1 MPNAFLRF
9 HISPMAITCR
19 SFSLFL
25 LITCFVSSVFAE
37 IRFTEIGSDDRP
49 IIGFHEFGFT
59 HTGRLELNVSQ
70 ITLSTKNPRL
80 NLAKVGFFL
89 CTRDAW
95 EHVLQQ
101 LVDGEITCVLES
113 DHVKLVTDFKFLK
126 GKSSFDTVFRVNE
139 PDRYTLVLANCL
151 SQVKVS
157 MNVRSAMY
165 NLEGKQNRRD
175 YLSAGETILPRVY
188 FLLSLVSFALAGIW
202 IFVLYKRRLTVSPV
216 HSFMLAFVIL
226 KAFVLV
232 LEAENK
238 HYIKR
243 TGSDHDHDI
252 LFYIS
257 SFLKGMMLYT
267 LIVLIGYGWSHL
279 KPYLQD
285 KEKKVLKTVIPL
297 QVVAHFALVFIEET
311 HLPIPSK
318 PAWKIVASVLQLICY
333 CTVSLRMFCSIRN
346 LRQAAPT
353 DEKAAAKLM
362 KLTAFILYYVT
373 VICYIYCTRI
383 VVYVL
388 ETNTSYKYAW
398 MGVVVGELAT
408 VAFCVFSGYKFKP
421 AAHDPYSV
429 IDDEEKYVA
438 AEQVEVEDDKRIGQ

>member
-1 MPNAFLRF
+1 
-9 HISPMAITCR
+9 MAITCR
-19 SFSLFL
+19 SFLLFL
-25 LITCFVSSVFAE
+25 LITFSVSSVSAE

-49 IIGFHEFGFT
+49 IITFDEFGFT

-70 ITLSTKNPRL
+70 VTLSIKNPRL

-95 EHVLQQ
+95 ERVFQQ
-101 LVDGEITCVLES
+101 LVDGEITCALES
-113 DHVKLVTDFKFLK
+113 DHVKFVTDFKFLK

-151 SQVKVS
+151 WRVKVS

-175 YLSAGETILPRVY
+175 YLSAGETILPTVF
-188 FLLSLVSFALAGIW
+188 FLSSLVSFALAGIW

-226 KAFVLV
+226 KAFILV
-232 LEAENK
+232 LEAANK
-238 HYIKR
+238 QYIKR
-243 TGSDHDHDI
+243 TGSAPDYDI
-252 LFYIS
+252 SFYIS

-285 KEKKVLKTVIPL
+285 KEKNVLKMVIPL

-311 HLPIPSK
+311 SLPIPSK
-318 PAWKIVASVLQLICY
+318 PTWKIVASVLQLICY
-333 CTVSLRMFCSIRN
+333 CTVSLRMFRSSRN
-346 LRQAAPT
+346 LREAAPT

-373 VICYIYCTRI
+373 VICYIYFTRLL
-383 VVYVL
+383 VYVL
-388 ETNTSYKYAW
+388 GTTTSYKNAW
-398 MGVVVGELAT
+398 TSVVVGELAT
-408 VAFCVFSGYKFKP
+408 VAFCVFSGYKFRP
-421 AAHDPYSV
+421 AARNPYSV

-438 AEQVEVEDDKRIGQ
+438 AEQVKVEDEKRIGQ